1 MSLELSSTLFDA
13 LRSTVSTQAIL
24 VGSAGMLAGGA
35 LFAGLLTPAI
45 AHSMLP
51 NPKETRLSDF
61 LPFDQILPDERTI
74 LCRDG
79 TVVQCLEVAGRDITF
94 LTPGEREAFYYA
106 RKNWIDA
113 LAETGVMVRIFVVR
127 ERVDPSSGL
136 VHENPVLHEMARR
149 WEYSFKNTFRNR
161 QIIVLS
167 VSGKTKNNIS
177 KLNDAVDI
185 SDSILNP
192 YRPRVLVQ
200 SDQDP
205 RRRPLW
211 IWTRIASPIT
221 RPEPNGMGDGVRD
234 AITADAVEF
243 GKEDGTITFQSGEQ
257 VLYCAAMG
265 LRSIGDFTNEGFVT
279 ELSAIAGEVIVMH
292 TFDPMPR
299 TEAQLRLVQ
308 HQRMTLAT
316 RYSAGVHAQFHEAM
330 NMVEGSDA
338 NAAVLSFYTMTVF
351 MYGRTK
357 EEMLL
362 IEAEVKRIAAGYGI
376 TAVREGAAVQSS
388 WFAQFPG
395 YNLWPRVYKLF
406 SNNVSCHVTLDKPP
420 EGLAKSDW
428 GPGPIALF
436 RTSMGTAYNFQFHV
450 TDEVA
455 AVAHAVTIGP
465 TGGGKTTIVTFLT
478 AMAMRHPK
486 LRCYMIDRHG
496 GAYIFTNAVGGS
508 YVTFEGSQ
516 LAGRKTELNPFYCED
531 NPENRSFLRGFLQA
545 IAEVDDPDSIE
556 EIGFAV
562 EAAFDAPGIPK
573 EQRSLA
579 NIYDA
584 VFSKSRNVRKQLNKW
599 VDPAV
604 YGKIFNG
611 ATDSLDLTNTR
622 LVTLDFTKI
631 YEHEDLARAVILYLM
646 HRIQAAI
653 TETRSPALI
662 FIDETEPV
670 VRHPLFRQFFLQMLQ
685 EYRKKG
691 AAIISAFQRPEAI
704 AAAGLGE
711 AIRGQ
716 AQTTFFLPNP
726 QAKEMEYADWGLT
739 DREMDFI
746 KGRLAISRR
755 LRRAVLVKR
764 ATGESVILDVDL
776 TPLGPMLKIF
786 RSDEPSK
793 AEAEMCM
800 RKYGADWLRHYLE
813 VPT

>member
-1 MSLELSSTLFDA
+1 MSLELTTTMLDA
-13 LRSTVSTQAIL
+13 FRASVSPAAIL
-24 VGSAGMLAGGA
+24 AGSAGVLAGGA
-35 LFAGLLTPAI
+35 LFAGLLTPAV

-51 NPKETRLSDF
+51 NPRETKLSDF
-61 LPFDQILPDERTI
+61 LPFDQILQDGKTI

-94 LTPGEREAFYYA
+94 LTPGEREAFYYS

-113 LAETGVMVRIFVVR
+113 LADTGVIARTFIVR
-127 ERVDPSSGL
+127 ERVDPSNG
-136 VHENPVLHEMARR
+136 VEHEHIVLREMARR
-149 WEYSFKNTFRNR
+149 WENSFLNTYRNR

-167 VSGKTKNNIS
+167 VSGKTKNNLV
-177 KLNDAVDI
+177 KLGDAADI
-185 SDSILNP
+185 TISILNP
-192 YRPRVLVQ
+192 YRPRILSQ
-200 SDQDP
+200 FDDEPQ
-205 RRRPLW
+205 RRPLW
-211 IWTRIASPIT
+211 LWSRIASPIT
-221 RPEPNGMGDGVRD
+221 RPEPNGMGDGVRE
-234 AITADAVEF
+234 AITADTVEF
-243 GKEDGTITFQSGEQ
+243 GKDEGIISFQSGEQ
-257 VLYCAAMG
+257 KLFCASIG

-279 ELSAIAGEVIVMH
+279 ELSAIPGEVVIMH

-330 NMVEGSDA
+330 NRVEGSDA
-338 NAAVLSFYTMTVF
+338 NAAVLSFYTMTIFV
-351 MYGRTK
+351 YGKTK
-357 EEMLL
+357 EELAAV
-362 IEAEVKRIAAGYGI
+362 ESEVKKVAAGYGI
-376 TAVREGAAVQSS
+376 TAVREGGATQAS

-406 SNNVSCHVTLDKPP
+406 SNNVACHVTLDKPP
-420 EGLAKSDW
+420 EGLQKSDW

-465 TGGGKTTIVTFLT
+465 TGGGKTTLITFLT

-486 LRCYMIDRHG
+486 LRCYMVDRHG

-508 YVTFEGSQ
+508 YVTFEGSD
-516 LAGRKTELNPFYCED
+516 LPGRKTELNPFYCTD
-531 NPENRSFLRGFLQA
+531 NMENRSFLRGFLQA
-545 IAEVDDPDSIE
+545 ISDMNDSDSIE

-562 EAAFDAPGIPK
+562 ESAFDVGITK

-579 NIYDA
+579 NIYEA
-584 VFSKSRNVRKQLNKW
+584 VFSKAKPLRKQLQKW

-611 ATDSLDLTNTR
+611 ATDSLDLTTTR

-631 YEHEDLARAVILYLM
+631 YEHEDLARAVILYMM
-646 HRIQAAI
+646 HRISAAI
-653 TETRSPALI
+653 TELRAQALI

-670 VRHPLFRQFFLQMLQ
+670 VRHPMFRQFFLQMLQ

-691 AAIISAFQRPEAI
+691 AAVISAFQRPEAI

-726 QAKEMEYADWGLT
+726 QAKENEYADWGLT

-746 KGRLAISRR
+746 KGRLSVSRR
-755 LRRAVLVKR
+755 LRRAILVKR

-776 TPLGPMLKIF
+776 SPLGPLLKVF

-793 AEAEMCM
+793 QEAELCM
-800 RKYGADWLRHYLE
+800 RKYGADWLRQYLE
-813 VPT
+813 IPS